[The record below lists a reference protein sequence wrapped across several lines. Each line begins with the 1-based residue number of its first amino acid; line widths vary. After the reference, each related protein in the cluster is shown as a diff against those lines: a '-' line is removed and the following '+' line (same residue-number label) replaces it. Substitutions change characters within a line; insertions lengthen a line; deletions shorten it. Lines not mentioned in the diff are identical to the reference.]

1 MEDKKVE
8 KLIEYI
14 PGGMSEGM
22 TIEDIAKKHK
32 VESSVIKKQIKIGIP
47 IEHEHSPDVKVA
59 TEICK
64 DHLTET
70 PYYYDYLEAMEK
82 SFKENYKED
91 LDRGGMEDEEEEEK
105 KGRKATEDDA
115 LTFLKKSPNPS
126 DEDLHEWCKKQGIK
140 VPTLEAQ
147 MYKLATKYVN
157 SLDEE
162 DKKMPE
168 SDKIEDAE
176 AMRTATIKRL
186 FG

>member
-70 PYYYDYLEAMEK
+70 PYYYDYLEEMEK
-82 SFKENYKED
+82 SFKKNLKED
-91 LDRGGMEDEEEEEK
+91 LERGGMETEEEEHK
-105 KGRKATEDDA
+105 KGRKAKEEDAMA
-115 LTFLKKSPNPS
+115 LIKKSPNPA
-126 DEDLHEWCKKQGIK
+126 DEVLHEYAEENEIN
-140 VPTLEAQ
+140 VPSLEAQ